1 MRRRTVL
8 KSTGAVGTIVGVA
21 GCLGGGGFGDSN
33 PDVALEEPDR
43 EFESSD
49 VPYPAWG
56 EQIPDVRVATP
67 TESREIRLRDI
78 ETPTLLTFFYS
89 HCQTVCPVLISTQ
102 RNIQS
107 HAQNNGYAAGVR
119 FLPMTFDPARDTA
132 ERLGAYADEMNV
144 YADGES
150 WQFLRPVSK
159 QRAKSVIQDQFG
171 VMFQRTEPE
180 DMDMYMFTHT
190 ALTLLVNADGF
201 VERAYRSKSPDEET
215 IIADLKTVRTA

>member
-8 KSTGAVGTIVGVA
+8 KSTGAVGTIIGVA
-21 GCLGGGGFGDSN
+21 GCLGSGPLGDSN
-33 PDVALEEPDR
+33 PDVVLEEPDR

-56 EQIPDVRVATP
+56 EQIPDVRVPDP
-67 TESREIRLRDI
+67 TDSREIRVRDI
-78 ETPTLLTFFYS
+78 DTPALLTFFYS
-89 HCQTVCPVLISTQ
+89 HCQTVCPVLISTL
-102 RNIQS
+102 RNVQS
-107 HAQNNGYAAGVR
+107 HAQNDGYADVVR

-132 ERLGAYADEMNV
+132 ERLGTYADEMNV
-144 YADGES
+144 DTES
-150 WQFLRPVSK
+150 DNWQFLRPASK
-159 QRAKSVIQDQFG
+159 QRAKDVIQDQFG
-171 VMFQRTEPE
+171 VVFQRTEPE

-215 IIADLKTVRTA
+215 IIADLKAVRNA